1 MERFLD
7 RLEQIVDREQILLNE
22 PMKKHTTFK
31 VGGPADIFVQLSN
44 ADELR
49 EILSSAKEYDMP
61 VYIIGN
67 AQKLGAFDL
76 KTGAVQFIQN
86 IGGQNTPVV
95 SGNALFMITTQNT
108 LVALDKKSGALIWE
122 TSLVSEEKK
131 GVAWKGPV
139 LAQNQLIVVSNKG
152 DVQFFN
158 AVNGEKIKAHQTD
171 ELSNKPIL
179 GDGKMILYTNDA
191 DLIAY
196 Q

>member
-67 AQKLGAFDL
+67 GSNLLVGDLGYRGL
-76 KTGAVQFIQN
+76 IVQIYKNMNEIQVDGN
-86 IGGQNTPVV
+86 QNEN
-95 SGNALFMITTQNT
+95 SGRCIIER
-108 LVALDKKSGALIWE
+108 DRKKSAGIQP
-122 TSLVSEEKK
+122 
-131 GVAWKGPV
+131 GR
-139 LAQNQLIVVSNKG
+139 I
-152 DVQFFN
+152 
-158 AVNGEKIKAHQTD
+158 
-171 ELSNKPIL
+171 
-179 GDGKMILYTNDA
+179 
-191 DLIAY
+191 
-196 Q
+196 